1 MALVVADR
9 VQETTT
15 TSGTG
20 TLSLAGAVSGYQT
33 FVSGVGSSNTTYYTI
48 YDQSAQ
54 AWEIG
59 IGTVTSGAPATLSR
73 DTVLANSLGTTAKIN
88 LAGNVASV
96 FCVYTAK
103 KSVHLDAAGNATP
116 LGTITSGTWQATPV
130 GVAYGGT
137 GVTTSTGANSVV
149 LRDGNGNIVGVN
161 NVEVGLTTTA
171 SAGGTTA
178 LTAAS
183 TQIQI
188 LTGSLNQSYT
198 LPDATTLS
206 NVGVFYTFSNAS
218 SGTLTIKDYA
228 GTTLATIAQGG
239 AAQALCIN
247 KSTVAGTW
255 GVRVFASANTTWGN
269 AALNYPGNITGANWQ
284 GTPIAYNYGGTGLTT
299 FSAANNALYSTS
311 ATTLAAGTLP
321 VAAGGTGAT
330 TTPTNGQLLIGN
342 GTSYAVASLGTGTG
356 ISTTTGS
363 GTLTINNTGVTSLA
377 GTSPVTAS
385 ASTGSVTVSLASGY
399 GDTQNP
405 YASKTANYV
414 LAAPNGVAGAPSFRA
429 LVAADIPALPYA
441 PTAGSTSITTLG
453 TIGTGTWQGSIISST
468 YGGTGVNNGGRTLTI
483 NTNSGTIGFT
493 NVSTTLTVANTASVS
508 GTNTGDQTIT
518 LTGDVTGSGTGS
530 FATTLANS
538 GVTAGTY
545 TKVTT
550 DAKGRVTA
558 GTSLASAD
566 VTTALGYTPYNSTN
580 PNGYI
585 TSSGS
590 ISGNAATATTATNLG
605 TGYISTA
612 QVAAENSAVPSGFN
626 QFQVFQTSASSS
638 GGADGYIWAQTWS
651 GGQYATQLYL
661 DVDPTAIM
669 AIRQRN
675 SVGTWGSWYTFLH
688 SGNYNSYAP
697 TRTGGGASGTWGIN
711 ITGNAAT
718 ASNGGVTSVN
728 GQTGAV
734 TVSAGITISDDTT
747 TNATRYLT
755 FTSATTGSIS
765 AENVSSTKLTFNP
778 STGTLIATAMSAS
791 SDETLK
797 TNWRDVPD
805 MIEAMAGVK
814 HGEFDWLDGSG
825 SDLGVSAQS
834 LLKVLAAAVK
844 TDGQGKLAVNYGAAA
859 LITCIQLCK
868 RVVELEA
875 KLEGRG

>member
-385 ASTGSVTVSLASGY
+385 ASTGSVTVSLTSGY

-453 TIGTGTWQGSIISST
+453 TIGTGTWQGSVINST

-590 ISGNAATATTATNLG
+590 ISGSAGSITNFTAATSANPSGVDSPTTLDVV
-605 TGYISTA
+605 GYCAQAGLPFSQSDGGLYTAGYSTA
-612 QVAAENSAVPSGFN
+612 WYHQIFGDFRTGQIATRGKNS
-626 QFQVFQTSASSS
+626 
-638 GGADGYIWAQTWS
+638 
-651 GGQYATQLYL
+651 
-661 DVDPTAIM
+661 
-669 AIRQRN
+669 
-675 SVGTWGSWYTFLH
+675 GTWQAWRIQLDS
-688 SGNYNSYAP
+688 SNYNSYAP
-697 TRTGGGASGTWGIN
+697 TLTGGGASGTWGIN

-778 STGTLIATAMSAS
+778 STGTLTATAMSAS